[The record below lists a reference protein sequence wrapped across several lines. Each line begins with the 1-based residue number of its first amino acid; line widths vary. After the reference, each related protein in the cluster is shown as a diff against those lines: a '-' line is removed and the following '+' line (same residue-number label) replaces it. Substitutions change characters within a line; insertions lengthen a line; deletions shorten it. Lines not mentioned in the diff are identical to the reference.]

1 MNALSNKLANSFQGS
16 EKILCIFWDAL
27 QFLSSNTLW
36 FCSVQYPV
44 SARGAS
50 EHILEILLNQ
60 LAIRSE
66 GSSGTFSAQICSRL
80 HTNTFSFW
88 CLCKLGLIESLS
100 GEYTFSQNPKNLPV
114 FWSPVEWQGQ
124 KRQLF
129 ISHSLK
135 DISGF
140 SKQYN
145 SSEPNTVDQ
154 LYSSAVFI
162 SQPLLVNMDYLNS
175 PTFLSP
181 RRQLPW

>member
-16 EKILCIFWDAL
+16 EKILCIFWDVL

-50 EHILEILLNQ
+50 EYILEILLNQ

-66 GSSGTFSAQICSRL
+66 GSSGTFSAQICSGL

-88 CLCKLGLIESLS
+88 CLCELGLIESLS
-100 GEYTFSQNPKNLPV
+100 GEYTFSQNPPKSSCLLV
-114 FWSPVEWQGQ
+114 SCLVAGSE
-124 KRQLF
+124 KTF
-129 ISHSLK
+129 ISHRLK